1 MVLESDAAFPGKLA
15 DDRKGIRSSEHWKEN
30 LCRRTSAEK
39 KKTASAM
46 KQKKPAYVASFFR
59 FAR

>member
-1 MVLESDAAFPGKLA
+1 MVLESDAAVPGKLA
-15 DDRKGIRSSEHWKEN
+15 DDRKGIRREHWTEN
-30 LCRRTSAEK
+30 LCRRTSAEMRK
-39 KKTASAM
+39 PASAM